1 MSGFAAISFG
11 LARGPRA
18 GEGDVMAVLP
28 AHPHLG
34 QLRNQAKDLL
44 HAARAGDPPAVG
56 RLRAVSADLTLASAQ
71 LVVAREYGFAS
82 WAGLKAAVQARSTE
96 FGELVREFCQASIR
110 DWTGRAV
117 RMLAATPEIDGSG
130 YAAALVLGDAAR
142 VRATLRRNP
151 ALATRPD
158 TRTGWTPLHV
168 VCASR
173 WHDLDPARAGG
184 LVAVASLLLAAGA
197 DPGAHVGC
205 STGWSPLRC
214 AVAGAENPAIA
225 RLLLDHGAVP
235 EDSDFYLACFGNEE
249 RESLRLLLA
258 HAPAPPGS
266 GVLAAPISGADT
278 ETVRLLLEAGVD
290 ASQPAQADLYGAGY
304 SGDPPCPPVY
314 AAVRS
319 GCPAGLVELL
329 LAHGAD
335 PAAPGPD
342 GRSPHR
348 LASQQGDAEAAAL
361 LRRHG
366 APDDTT
372 PAERLLGAY
381 QRGDRAATRRLLAG
395 DPGLPGRLT
404 AGDMGEALIRAA
416 EGGNTAA
423 VELMLDDGFPLD
435 SRSAADDGATALHG
449 AAYAG
454 SADVTRLLL
463 SRGAN
468 LGSRDTTW
476 QSTPLEWAAVGSGER
491 PRDNPRPDWPATVR
505 ALLDAGASARDVG
518 LSPDDPKPPSPEVA
532 ALLRAHG
539 AGG

>member
-1 MSGFAAISFG
+1 M
-11 LARGPRA
+11 P
-18 GEGDVMAVLP
+18 DLP
-28 AHPHLG
+28 ARPDLD
-34 QLRNQAKDLL
+34 QLRHQAKDLL
-44 HAARAGDPPAVG
+44 HAAQAADPAALA
-56 RLRAVSADLTLASAQ
+56 RLRAVSAELTLASAQ
-71 LVVAREYGFAS
+71 LAVARQYGFAS

-96 FGELVREFCQASIR
+96 FAALVRAFCEASIR

-142 VRATLRRNP
+142 ARDTLRRNP

-158 TRTGWTPLHV
+158 ARTGWTPLHV

-173 WHDLDPARAGG
+173 WHRLDPARADG
-184 LVAVASLLLAAGA
+184 LVAVAGLLLAAGA
-197 DPGAHVGC
+197 DPGGRVGGAG
-205 STGWSPLRC
+205 SWSPLRC
-214 AVAGAENPAIA
+214 AVAGAANPGIA
-225 RLLLDHGAVP
+225 RLLLDRGVVP
-235 EDSDFYLACFGNEE
+235 DDDDVYLACFGDDGH
-249 RESLRLLLA
+249 ESLRLLLA

-266 GVLAAPISGADT
+266 GVLAAPISGCDT
-278 ETVRLLLEAGVD
+278 ATVRLLLEAGVD
-290 ASQPAQADLYGAGY
+290 AGQPAQADLYGAGFG
-304 SGDPPCPPVY
+304 GDPPCPPVY

-319 GCPAGLVELL
+319 GCPAGLVDLL

-342 GRSPHR
+342 GRSPSR
-348 LASQQGDAEAAAL
+348 LASQQGSGEIAAL

-372 PAERLLGAY
+372 SAERLLGAY
-381 QRGDRAATRRLLAG
+381 QRGDRAATRQLLAG

-404 AGDMGEALIRAA
+404 ADDMAEALNLAA
-416 EGGNTAA
+416 QAGNTAA

-435 SRSAADDGATALHG
+435 SRSTSDDGATALHS

-463 SRGAN
+463 SRGAD
-468 LGSRDTTW
+468 LESRDTTW
-476 QSTPLEWAAVGSGER
+476 QATPLEWAAVGSGER
-491 PRDNPRPDWPATVR
+491 PRDNPRPDWPATVA
-505 ALLDAGASARDVG
+505 ALLAAGASARDIG
-518 LSPDDPKPPSPEVA
+518 LSPDDPKPPSTEVA
-532 ALLRAHG
+532 DLLRAHG

>member
-1 MSGFAAISFG
+1 MTA
-11 LARGPRA
+11 
-18 GEGDVMAVLP
+18 LP

-44 HAARAGDPPAVG
+44 HAARDGDPAAAA
-56 RLRAVSADLTLASAQ
+56 RLSSVSADLTLASAQ
-71 LVVAREYGFAS
+71 LAVAREYGFAS
-82 WAGLKAAVQARSTE
+82 WPGLKAAVQARSTE
-96 FGELVREFCQASIR
+96 FAALVREFCQASIR
-110 DWTGRAV
+110 DWTGRAA

-142 VRATLRRNP
+142 VRATLGRNP

-158 TRTGWTPLHV
+158 ARTGWTPLHV

-173 WHDLDPARAGG
+173 WHELDPARADG
-184 LVAVASLLLAAGA
+184 LVAVARLLLAASA

-214 AVAGAENPAIA
+214 AVAGAANPAIA
-225 RLLLDHGAVP
+225 RLLLEHGAVP
-235 EDSDFYLACFGNEE
+235 EDSDFYLACFGNDE

-266 GVLAAPISGADT
+266 GVLAAPISGGDAAT
-278 ETVRLLLEAGVD
+278 IRLLLEAGVD
-290 ASQPAQADLYGAGY
+290 AGQPAQADLYGEGY
-304 SGDPPCPPVY
+304 SDDPPCPPVY

-319 GCPAGLVELL
+319 GGPAELVDLL
-329 LAHGAD
+329 LGHGAD

-342 GRSPHR
+342 GRSPYR
-348 LASQQGDAEAAAL
+348 LASRQGDGEIAAL

-366 APDDTT
+366 APNDST

-381 QRGDRAATRRLLAG
+381 QRGDRAATRRLRAG
-395 DPGLPGRLT
+395 HPGLPGQLT
-404 AGDMGEALIRAA
+404 AGDMGTALIEAA
-416 EGGNTAA
+416 QAGNAAA

-435 SRSAADDGATALHG
+435 SRSADDNGATALHG
-449 AAYAG
+449 AAYVG

-463 SRGAN
+463 GRGAD

-476 QSTPLEWAAVGSGER
+476 QATPLEWAAVGSGER
-491 PRDNPRPDWPATVR
+491 PRDNPRPDWPATVA
-505 ALLDAGASARDVG
+505 ALLDAGASAREVD
-518 LSPDDPKPPSPEVA
+518 LSPDDPKPPTPEVA
-532 ALLRAHG
+532 ALLRAHD